1 MDLKS
6 FRQQYPQ
13 YDAVSDEQLASALH
27 TKYYSNIPLD
37 QFYSK
42 IGLTPTPAEAPDATL
57 GESIKDIGISATQ
70 GLLGAKEALTGIAN
84 IATMGLAGKGVA
96 AAEKAIFGG
105 TSQDARAKLQELKSA
120 EAQQE
125 EKEIAVTKG
134 FLPTAGAYLQRP
146 GALAGVITESLPSMV
161 GGAGLARAAIGQVAK
176 IVGKKAAPLIAGAV
190 GEGAITS
197 GSIAEATRQ
206 DSESGL
212 ITPGQAAGA
221 TIGGA
226 LTAGLGV
233 FGGKVAKKLG
243 VADIDTLM
251 AGGTNAAEKQNIL
264 KAAFKGALSESVF
277 EELPQSIQEQIT
289 QNLNMGRPFD
299 EGVAE
304 AGASGM
310 LAGAFM
316 GGTASAISQAKDNY
330 SIANKNNPTPPPT
343 EESEKT
349 LIGDI
354 KTKTP
359 ASEKEED
366 LDIDSILSTEE
377 FKDEQPKSRKSRK
390 GVPVLGGPEDGAAG
404 DAKGADGSGVVR
416 GGIDSESVDAGAG
429 AQPGA
434 LTKDSILSD
443 MAVEDVKFK
452 NTSQVRNYLK
462 TKTDKATLAQLELET
477 PTLIKDLF
485 DERKAQSRLTDAMG
499 VKAVRIEE
507 PSERL
512 PTYLKTKSL
521 FGMDAPGTR
530 QRGIQT
536 AAIEEAFDSI
546 DSAAKKQLKAQLGVI
561 AAQKTKEA
569 LADREARIQKL
580 MQEQK
585 LSKNKAVE
593 AIGPAKDFTFSSQ
606 RPTEFMSRDELLAL
620 YKDKAIQNAR
630 GLETVEQGKER
641 VKAKEERDTFIKLLN
656 EEEIA
661 EKDKLKDD
669 AIIRELESSREQVIN
684 DQKIKDRELQKQKEL
699 QKDITQTEDEI
710 KESKLIPEID
720 TKPIMVSE
728 GKILNKGTR
737 IVNKAVNSAISN
749 NKPFLEVL
757 NNLAGGEFNK
767 YFSYQTV
774 ADMLG
779 KKISVLSK
787 PKAMGMKGMAL
798 PTIVYGTVEKG
809 RPGKFDP
816 ATNTITIDPNNAQGQ
831 DLGQVVMHETMHYM
845 LDHIIDNRK
854 NLSEGQKNA
863 LKRLEQLHKQV
874 KSKLGKDFDI
884 PNLKEFV
891 AEAFTNSDFQRAL
904 ASLRPAPGSKLYR
917 TASDIVWNISK
928 AIVSAL
934 GLRFDTVKPVVLQE
948 TIDLVSNIITDKAYT
963 LPTETMMGKAPSFAP
978 KKAGELKIYDRQKRL
993 EKLRVSEY
1001 HKPTVVETVKK
1012 TIIGEKARDQ
1022 LITKFQNSRYAIK
1035 KWQQDLMKAGKIIVG
1050 GPNFTNIY
1058 DQISLAFGEAD
1069 FRNKE
1074 YLMAPTQKLQN
1085 LINDYAKTINKSVGD
1100 ALAEL
1105 HEYAEALHEP
1115 ERRHVKFLKTVPLSV
1130 KKNLKDKNGNPT
1142 SAADERKRILK
1153 ALATKNSL
1161 TDAQIQALRAKLEDL
1176 VAKYKD
1182 PAGEGAYKTIDE
1194 TSADYNVTAEL
1205 NSQDVQQILASYAKD
1220 PNKKLIDEVLAA
1232 LKPIQDATI
1241 ELNKQGNYWSNATD
1255 NIKRFYNW
1263 QHYIP
1268 LKGRPES
1275 KMPNNVADL
1284 ELDDKRLS
1292 TELKDSP
1299 YAFEGRLSESQNP
1312 IIQTMVESAVSAA
1325 RAGRK
1330 GLTQSIKNA
1339 VNQKIIDGDIVA
1351 SYTAAEIYEGLDQQA
1366 RNLISQRSSIVH
1378 HNEDGSMDIIRIKD
1392 PALLESIRRTYKDS
1406 HPMLDMVNRFTSL
1419 IGQSHTRYNPAFPVL
1434 NFVRDTLTNAFV
1446 MAIDIGPVEA
1456 FKYIGAVSAQVANG
1470 GLFKANRVARYYAR
1484 GDIEGLRKLYLY
1496 DIKKSPN
1503 DKNNIKDPYIKDMV
1517 DYIEQGGLVSIVQG
1531 LSVKGQ
1537 LNQLYK
1543 ELNQSKILK
1552 VKEQI
1557 DPFFDGWV
1565 STFELA
1571 ARAAAY
1577 RIAKSDAEARGIKG
1591 DAAKEAGAVFA
1602 KQLAN
1607 FEEVGEWGKTL
1618 GAIFVFFRPSA
1629 TGAVRAFESIGPMLR
1644 SWESVKRSLPEAI
1657 TKDPKALAEYEANWR
1672 KQSRT
1677 AATVVLSLLGAGA
1690 TIYLM
1695 SAGLADDDD
1704 EGRNKIINDDLSRW
1718 TRFARFDI
1726 GEDKVVQI
1734 PWGFGLGGFMAA
1746 GAQIAGAMSSKTNDL
1761 ADIFSNVVN
1770 IGLDSFVPLPVSR
1783 INMVDNPSAFVLDS
1797 VTPSIARPF
1806 FEYAMNMNAFGQE
1819 IYNNR
1824 QSRFGNAY
1832 TGGDNIPDAYKDAA
1846 RFMAD
1851 NWGIDASPNSL
1862 YFFAN
1867 NYMDGLTRIMHN
1879 GYGLGLTLAGQKDF
1893 DAKRDLFILESFIST
1908 KSNVDLREFAKME
1921 ESVKKKERLLKMF
1934 ETNPVKYAEYI
1945 SEHPLDMA
1953 LVDMYNEMIN
1963 GDLKQLRE
1971 DANQFRRMPGLSPK
1985 ERKALLDPI
1994 KDAQNLVKR
2003 QITNTVNLID
2013 EVESN

>member
-13 YDAVSDEQLASALH
+13 YDAVSDEQLATALH

-37 QFYSK
+37 QFYTK
-42 IGLTPTPAEAPDATL
+42 LGFTPTPAEAPDATF
-57 GESIKDIGISATQ
+57 GESLKDIGVSATQ
-70 GLLGAKEALTGIAN
+70 GLLGAKEAITGIAD
-84 IATMGLAGKGVA
+84 IPTMGLAGKGVA
-96 AAEKAIFGG
+96 AAEKALFGG

-125 EKEIAVTKG
+125 EKEIAETKG

-146 GALAGVITESLPSMV
+146 GALLGVVTESIPTMI
-161 GGAGLARAAIGQVAK
+161 GGAGIARGALSTVAK
-176 IVGKKAAPLIAGAV
+176 QVGKKAAPLIAGAV
-190 GEGAITS
+190 GEGAVTA

-277 EELPQSIQEQIT
+277 EELPQSLQEQIT
-289 QNLNMGRPFD
+289 QNLNMGRPWD

-349 LIGDI
+349 LTGDI

-366 LDIDSILSTEE
+366 LDIDSILSTKE
-377 FKDEQPKSRKSRK
+377 FKDEQLKPKKPRK

-404 DAKGADGSGVVR
+404 VAKGDDGSGVVR
-416 GGIDSESVDAGAG
+416 GGIDS
-429 AQPGA
+429 QPADVGEGKQPTA
-434 LTKDSILSD
+434 LTKNSILSD

-462 TKTDKATLAQLELET
+462 TKIDKATLAQLELES

-485 DERKAQSRLTDAMG
+485 DERKSQSRLIDMMG
-499 VKAVRIEE
+499 VKAVRIQE
-507 PSERL
+507 PSETL

-521 FGMDAPGTR
+521 FGMEAPGTR
-530 QRGIQT
+530 ERGIQS

-561 AAQKTKEA
+561 AAQRTKEA

-580 MQEQK
+580 MQEQLISRK
-585 LSKNKAVE
+585 KATE
-593 AIGPAKDFTFSSQ
+593 AIGTAKDFTFSSQ

-630 GLETVEQGKER
+630 SLETVEQGKER
-641 VKAKEERDTFIKLLN
+641 VKAKEDRDAFIKLLN

-684 DQKIKDRELQKQKEL
+684 DQKIKDKELQKQKEL

-710 KESKLIPEID
+710 KEAKLIPEAD
-720 TKPIMVSE
+720 TKPIMFGE
-728 GKILNKGTR
+728 GQILNKGTR
-737 IVNKAVNSAISN
+737 IVNKKVNSAISN
-749 NKPFLEVL
+749 NKPFLDVL
-757 NNLAGGEFNK
+757 TDLAGGEFNK

-779 KKISVLSK
+779 KRISVLSK

-798 PTIVYGTVEKG
+798 PTIKYGTVEKG

-963 LPTETMMGKAPSFAP
+963 LPTETMAGKQVSFAP
-978 KKAGELKIYDRQKRL
+978 KKAGEPKIYDRQKRL

-1001 HKPTVVETVKK
+1001 HKPTAVETVKK
-1012 TIIGEKARDQ
+1012 TLIGEKARDQ
-1022 LITKFQNSRYAIK
+1022 LITRFQNSRYAIK
-1035 KWQQDLMKAGKIIVG
+1035 KWQQDLMKAGKITVG

-1142 SAADERKRILK
+1142 SAADERQKILK
-1153 ALATKNSL
+1153 AVATTNSL
-1161 TDAQIQALRAKLEDL
+1161 TDAQVQALRAKLEDL

-1241 ELNKQGNYWSNATD
+1241 ELNKQGNYWSNSTD

-1339 VNQKIIDGDIVA
+1339 VQQRIIDGEVVA
-1351 SYTAAEIYEGLDQQA
+1351 SYTAGEIYNGLDQQA
-1366 RNLISQRSSIVH
+1366 RNLINQRSSIVH
-1378 HNEDGSMDIIRIKD
+1378 HNQDGSMDIIQIKD

-1406 HPMLDMVNRFTSL
+1406 HPMLDMANRFTSL

-1470 GLFKANRVARYYAR
+1470 GLFKANKVARLYAK
-1484 GDIEGLRKLYLY
+1484 GDIQGLRQLAK
-1496 DIKKSPN
+1496 
-1503 DKNNIKDPYIKDMV
+1503 KDPYSADMI

-1591 DAAKEAGAVFA
+1591 DAAKEVGAVYA

-1618 GAIFVFFRPSA
+1618 GALFVFFRPSA

-1644 SWESVKRSLPEAI
+1644 SWESVKRSLPDAI

-1761 ADIFSNVVN
+1761 ADIFSNIVN

-1893 DAKRDLFILESFIST
+1893 DPKRDLFILESFIST

-1945 SEHPLDMA
+1945 SDHPLDPA

-1971 DANQFRRMPGLSPK
+1971 DANEFRRMPGLSPK
-1985 ERKALLDPI
+1985 ERKAMLDPI

>member
-1 MDLKS
+1 MARYKVTGPNGK
-6 FRQQYPQ
+6 QYLVTGPSG
-13 YDAVSDEQLASALH
+13 ASKEQILGVLQENLSA
-27 TKYYSNIPLD
+27 PLE
-37 QFYSK
+37 QP
-42 IGLTPTPAEAPDATL
+42 TPTEAPDATF
-57 GESIKDIGISATQ
+57 GESLKDVGVSALQ
-70 GLLGAKEALTGIAN
+70 GVLGAKEAITGIAD
-84 IATMGLAGKGVA
+84 IPTMGLAGKGVA

-125 EKEIAVTKG
+125 EKEIAETKG
-134 FLPTAGAYLQRP
+134 FLPTAKAYIERP
-146 GALAGVITESLPSMV
+146 GALLGVVTESIPTML
-161 GGAGLARAAIGQVAK
+161 GGAGIARGALSTVAK
-176 IVGKKAAPLIAGAV
+176 QVGKKAAPLIAGAV
-190 GEGAITS
+190 GEGSVTA

-243 VADIDTLM
+243 VADVDTLL
-251 AGGTNAAEKQNIL
+251 AGGATTAEKQNIL

-289 QNLNMGRPFD
+289 QNLNMGRPWD

-330 SIANKNNPTPPPT
+330 SIANKNNPTPLPT
-343 EESEKT
+343 KESEET
-349 LIGDI
+349 LTGDV

-359 ASEKEED
+359 ATAKEED

-377 FKDEQPKSRKSRK
+377 FKDEQPKPTKSRK
-390 GVPVLGGPEDGAAG
+390 GVSVSAGPEDGAAG
-404 DAKGADGSGVVR
+404 IVKGADGSGVVR
-416 GGIDSESVDAGAG
+416 GGIDS
-429 AQPGA
+429 QPADVGEGKQPTA

-462 TKTDKATLAQLELET
+462 TKIDKATLAQLELES

-485 DERKAQSRLTDAMG
+485 DERKSQSRLIDMMG
-499 VKAVRIEE
+499 VKAVRIQE
-507 PSERL
+507 PSETL

-521 FGMDAPGTR
+521 FGMEAPGTR
-530 QRGIQT
+530 ERGIQS

-561 AAQKTKEA
+561 AAQRTKEA

-580 MQEQK
+580 MQEQLISRK
-585 LSKNKAVE
+585 KATE
-593 AIGPAKDFTFSSQ
+593 AIGTAKDFTFSSQ

-641 VKAKEERDTFIKLLN
+641 VKAKEERDAFIKLLN

-661 EKDKLKDD
+661 EKDKLKDN

-684 DQKIKDRELQKQKEL
+684 DQKIKDKELQKQKEL

-710 KESKLIPEID
+710 KESKLIPEAD
-720 TKPIMVSE
+720 TKPIMFGE
-728 GKILNKGTR
+728 GQILNKGTR
-737 IVNKAVNSAISN
+737 IVNKKVNSAISN
-749 NKPFLEVL
+749 NKPFLDVL
-757 NNLAGGEFNK
+757 TDLAGGEFNK

-779 KKISVLSK
+779 KRISVLSK
-787 PKAMGMKGMAL
+787 PKAMGMKGMTL
-798 PTIVYGTVEKG
+798 PTIKYGTVEKG

-874 KSKLGKDFDI
+874 KTKLGKDFDI

-978 KKAGELKIYDRQKRL
+978 KQAGAPKMYDREKRL
-993 EKLRVSEY
+993 ERLRVSEY

-1142 SAADERKRILK
+1142 SAADERQKILK
-1153 ALATKNSL
+1153 AVATTNSL
-1161 TDAQIQALRAKLEDL
+1161 TDAQVQALRAKLEDL

-1194 TSADYNVTAEL
+1194 TGADYNVTAEL

-1241 ELNKQGNYWSNATD
+1241 ELNKQGNYWSNSTD

-1339 VNQKIIDGDIVA
+1339 VQQKIIDGEVVA
-1351 SYTAAEIYEGLDQQA
+1351 SYTAGEIYNGLDQQA
-1366 RNLISQRSSIVH
+1366 RNLINQRSSIVH
-1378 HNEDGSMDIIRIKD
+1378 HNQDGSMDIIQIKD

-1406 HPMLDMVNRFTSL
+1406 HPMLDMANRFTSL

-1470 GLFKANRVARYYAR
+1470 GLFKANKVARLYAK
-1484 GDIEGLRKLYLY
+1484 GDIQGLRQLA
-1496 DIKKSPN
+1496 KKDQYSA
-1503 DKNNIKDPYIKDMV
+1503 DMI

-1591 DAAKEAGAVFA
+1591 DAAKEVGAVYA

-1618 GAIFVFFRPSA
+1618 GALFVFFRPSA

-1644 SWESVKRSLPEAI
+1644 SWESVKKSLPDAI

-1672 KQSRT
+1672 QQSKT

-1726 GEDKVVQI
+1726 GEDKVIQI

-1921 ESVKKKERLLKMF
+1921 ESVKKKERLLNMYK
-1934 ETNPVKYAEYI
+1934 TNPAKYAEYI
-1945 SEHPLDMA
+1945 SEHPLDPMI
-1953 LVDMYNEMIN
+1953 VKMYNQQVN
-1963 GDLKQLRE
+1963 GRLNDLRE
-1971 DANQFRRMPGLSPK
+1971 QANKFRRMPDLNPK
-1985 ERKALLDPI
+1985 ERKAILDPL
-1994 KDAQNLVKR
+1994 KDMQNLVKR
-2003 QITNTVNLID
+2003 QITNTVNTLD
-2013 EVESN
+2013 EVSED

>member
-13 YDAVSDEQLASALH
+13 YDAVSDEQLANALH

-37 QFYSK
+37 QFYAK
-42 IGLTPTPAEAPDATL
+42 LNFTPTPAEAPDATF
-57 GESIKDIGISATQ
+57 GESIKDVGVSALQ
-70 GLLGAKEALTGIAN
+70 GVLGAKEAITGIAD
-84 IATMGLAGKGVA
+84 IPTLGLAGKAAA
-96 AAEKAIFGG
+96 AAEKAVFGG

-120 EAQQE
+120 EARQE
-125 EKEIAVTKG
+125 EKEIAETKG
-134 FLPTAGAYLQRP
+134 FLPTAKAYIERP
-146 GALAGVITESLPSMV
+146 GALLGVVTESIPTMI
-161 GGAGLARAAIGQVAK
+161 GGAGIARTAAGTVAK
-176 IVGKKAAPLIAGAV
+176 MVGKKAAPLIAGAV
-190 GEGAITS
+190 GEGAVTA

-233 FGGKVAKKLG
+233 FGGKVAQKLG

-289 QNLNMGRPFD
+289 QNLNMGRPWD

-316 GGTASAISQAKDNY
+316 GGTASAVSQAKDNY

-343 EESEKT
+343 EESEQT
-349 LIGDI
+349 LTGDI

-359 ASEKEED
+359 ASAKEED
-366 LDIDSILSTEE
+366 LDIDSILSTQE
-377 FKDEQPKSRKSRK
+377 FKDEQPKPRKSRK

-416 GGIDSESVDAGAG
+416 GGIDSQSIDAGEG
-429 AQPGA
+429 SQPAA
-434 LTKDSILSD
+434 LTKESLLGD
-443 MAVEDVKFK
+443 MSAEGLQFK
-452 NTSQVRNYLK
+452 NTTQVRNYLK
-462 TKTDKATLAQLELET
+462 TKVDKNTLAQLETET
-477 PTLIKDLF
+477 PTLVKDLF
-485 DERKAQSRLTDAMG
+485 VENNKNLKDKLKEQKQKVDEDEVEARLLSL
-499 VKAVRIEE
+499 EE
-507 PSERL
+507 FNKQAIANKQQQLTQEEYEDTHP
-512 PTYLKTKSL
+512 YLKTKTS
-521 FGMDAPGTR
+521 FGKEAPITLER
-530 QRGIQT
+530 AIDSV
-536 AAIEEAFDSI
+536 AAEEAFARKDLRDVAGFEAELTRMAQEKTAEAQAARKATINKLMKTERLNQRQAERRVGNFKSKEYNFSKDRPYDFLTEGEFLSLQEKYDNKKTPSENQTKESQLRQDFINNLTPEQQASI
-546 DSAAKKQLKAQLGVI
+546 QQKIQERLANEQLLAKKAIIKERGQKGPQGTEITPEEVETAGDFINEFSYQNLGKFLSDKVKQLKGNVNI
-561 AAQKTKEA
+561 
-569 LADREARIQKL
+569 IY
-580 MQEQK
+580 
-585 LSKNKAVE
+585 
-593 AIGPAKDFTFSSQ
+593 G
-606 RPTEFMSRDELLAL
+606 
-620 YKDKAIQNAR
+620 
-630 GLETVEQGKER
+630 R
-641 VKAKEERDTFIKLLN
+641 V
-656 EEEIA
+656 
-661 EKDKLKDD
+661 
-669 AIIRELESSREQVIN
+669 
-684 DQKIKDRELQKQKEL
+684 
-699 QKDITQTEDEI
+699 
-710 KESKLIPEID
+710 P
-720 TKPIMVSE
+720 
-728 GKILNKGTR
+728 G
-737 IVNKAVNSAISN
+737 
-749 NKPFLEVL
+749 NKP
-757 NNLAGGEFNK
+757 
-767 YFSYQTV
+767 
-774 ADMLG
+774 
-779 KKISVLSK
+779 
-787 PKAMGMKGMAL
+787 GM
-798 PTIVYGTVEKG
+798 
-809 RPGKFDP
+809 FDP
-816 ATNTITIDPNNAQGQ
+816 STNTITIDRDNLGNTHEGQ
-831 DLGQVVMHETMHYM
+831 IVTHELMHYM
-845 LDHIIDNRK
+845 MDHIIDNR
-854 NLSEGQKNA
+854 NVPGFLSNEQKAA
-863 LKRLEQLHKQV
+863 LNRLENLRKEAV
-874 KSKLGKDFDI
+874 RKLGGTFTI

-891 AEAFTNSDFQRAL
+891 AEAFTNRDFQQAL
-904 ASLRPAPGSKLYR
+904 ASLEPPPGKVYE
-917 TASDIVWNISK
+917 K
-928 AIVSAL
+928 AKGLARRIAQAILDSL
-934 GLRFDTVKPVVLQE
+934 GLKGLKPVVLEE
-948 TIDLVSNIITDKAYT
+948 TLDLIESIITDQNYK
-963 LPTETMMGKAPSFAP
+963 LPDIQKGVTGKGISFAP
-978 KKAGELKIYDRQKRL
+978 KQAGAPKIYDRQKRL
-993 EKLRVSEY
+993 ERLRVSEY
-1001 HKPTVVETVKK
+1001 HKPTAVETIKK

-1115 ERRHVKFLKTVPLSV
+1115 ERRHIKFLKTVPLSV

-1142 SAADERKRILK
+1142 SAADERQKILK
-1153 ALATKNSL
+1153 AVATTNSL
-1161 TDAQIQALRAKLEDL
+1161 TDAQIKALRAKLEDL

-1241 ELNKQGNYWSNATD
+1241 ELNKQGNYWSNSTD

-1263 QHYIP
+1263 EHYIP

-1339 VNQKIIDGDIVA
+1339 VQQKIIDGEVVA
-1351 SYTAAEIYEGLDQQA
+1351 SYTAGEIYNGLDQQA
-1366 RNLISQRSSIVH
+1366 RNLINQRSSIVH
-1378 HNEDGSMDIIRIKD
+1378 HNQDGSMDIIQIKD

-1470 GLFKANRVARYYAR
+1470 GLFKANKVARLYAK
-1484 GDIEGLRKLYLY
+1484 GDIAGLRQLA
-1496 DIKKSPN
+1496 KKDQYSA
-1503 DKNNIKDPYIKDMV
+1503 DMI

-1591 DAAKEAGAVFA
+1591 DAAKEVGAVYA

-1618 GAIFVFFRPSA
+1618 GALFVFFRPSA

-1644 SWESVKRSLPEAI
+1644 SWESVKKSLPETI
-1657 TKDPKALAEYEANWR
+1657 TKDPKALAEYEVNWR
-1672 KQSRT
+1672 KQSKT

-1761 ADIFSNVVN
+1761 ADIFSNVIN

-1945 SEHPLDMA
+1945 SEHPLD
-1953 LVDMYNEMIN
+1953 LSIVEMYNEMIN

-1971 DANQFRRMPGLSPK
+1971 DANEFRRMPGLSPK
-1985 ERKALLDPI
+1985 ERKAILDPI

-2013 EVESN
+2013 EIESN

>member
-1 MDLKS
+1 MARYKLSGPNGKQYILTGPEGASKEDLLGVL
-6 FRQQYPQ
+6 Q
-13 YDAVSDEQLASALH
+13 
-27 TKYYSNIPLD
+27 
-37 QFYSK
+37 SK
-42 IGLTPTPAEAPDATL
+42 IGSIPEQPVAPTEEPDATF
-57 GESIKDIGISATQ
+57 GESIKDVGVSALQ
-70 GLLGAKEALTGIAN
+70 GVLGAKEAITGIAD
-84 IATMGLAGKGVA
+84 IPTMGLAGKGVA
-96 AAEKAIFGG
+96 AAEKALFGG
-105 TSQDARAKLQELKSA
+105 TSQDARAKLQEFKSE

-125 EKEIAVTKG
+125 EKEIAETKG
-134 FLPTAGAYLQRP
+134 FFPTVGAYLERP
-146 GALAGVITESLPSMV
+146 GALLGTITESVPSML
-161 GGAGLARAAIGQVAK
+161 GGAGIARSGIGAATK
-176 IVGKKAAPLIAGAV
+176 LVGKKAAPLIAGAV
-190 GEGAITS
+190 GEGAITA
-197 GSIAEATRQ
+197 GSIAESTRQ
-206 DSESGL
+206 QSESGL

-233 FGGKVAKKLG
+233 FGGKVAQKLG
-243 VADIDTLM
+243 VTDVDTLL
-251 AGGTNAAEKQNIL
+251 AGGISNAEKKNIL
-264 KAAFKGALSESVF
+264 KAAFQGALSESVF
-277 EELPQSIQEQIT
+277 EELPQSLQEQIT
-289 QNLNMGRPFD
+289 QNINMGRPWD

-304 AGASGM
+304 AGASGA

-316 GGTASAISQAKDNY
+316 GGTASALSQAKTNMK
-330 SIANKNNPTPPPT
+330 IAAKNETPPPT
-343 EESEKT
+343 SEKPPVDTT
-349 LIGDI
+349 LTGDT
-354 KTKTP
+354 KTKEP
-359 ASEKEED
+359 AKEKEED
-366 LDIDSILSTEE
+366 INVDDILSTKE
-377 FKDEQPKSRKSRK
+377 FTDDQLKPKKSRGRVPVSGGPAG
-390 GVPVLGGPEDGAAG
+390 GVPPI
-404 DAKGADGSGVVR
+404 AKGADGSGLVSS
-416 GGIDSESVDAGAG
+416 GANLASTDDGAG
-429 AQPGA
+429 AQPTA
-434 LTKDSILSD
+434 LTKDSLLSD
-443 MAVEDVKFK
+443 MAVENLQFK

-462 TKTDKATLAQLELET
+462 TKVDKATLAQLELET
-477 PTLIKDLF
+477 PSIVKDLF
-485 DERKAQSRLTDAMG
+485 DERKSQAKLTNIMG
-499 VKAVRIEE
+499 VKAMPIEGQADI
-507 PSERL
+507 L
-512 PTYLKTKSL
+512 PTYLETKSL

-530 QRGIQT
+530 ERGIQS

-580 MQEQK
+580 IQEQK
-585 LSKNKAVE
+585 LSKNKAAE

-606 RPTEFMSRDELLAL
+606 RPTEFMTRDELLDL
-620 YKDKAIQNAR
+620 YKDKRIQNAR

-641 VKAKEERDTFIKLLN
+641 VKAKEARDAFINLLN
-656 EEEIA
+656 EEEKA
-661 EKDKLKDD
+661 AKDKLKDD

-684 DQKIKDRELQKQKEL
+684 DQKIKDKELQKQKEL

-710 KESKLIPEID
+710 KEAKLIPEAD
-720 TKPIMVSE
+720 TMPALE
-728 GKILNKGTR
+728 TQGQILNKGTR

-757 NNLAGGEFNK
+757 SSLAGGEFNK
-767 YFSYQTV
+767 YFSYQTT

-779 KKISVLSK
+779 KKISVLAK
-787 PKAMGMKGMAL
+787 PKAMGIKGMTL
-798 PTIVYGTVEKG
+798 PTIKYGTVEKG

-831 DLGQVVMHETMHYM
+831 DLGQIITHETMHYM

-891 AEAFTNSDFQRAL
+891 AEAFSNSEFQRAL

-917 TASDIVWNISK
+917 TAADIVWNISK

-978 KKAGELKIYDRQKRL
+978 KQAGQPKTYNRQQRL
-993 EKLRVSEY
+993 ERLRVKEY
-1001 HKPTVVETVKK
+1001 HRPTTVETINK
-1012 TIIGEKARDQ
+1012 TLVGEKARDE

-1035 KWQQDLMKAGKIIVG
+1035 KWQQDLMKAGKITVG
-1050 GPNFTNIY
+1050 GPNFTNVY

-1074 YLMAPTQKLQN
+1074 YLMAPIQKLQN
-1085 LINDYAKTINKSVGD
+1085 LINDYAKTVNKSVGD

-1115 ERRHVKFLKTVPLSV
+1115 ERRHIKFLRTVPLSL
-1130 KKNLKDKNGNPT
+1130 KKNLVDRNGNPT
-1142 SAADERKRILK
+1142 SAAAMRDQIFQ
-1153 ALATKNSL
+1153 AISTQNSL
-1161 TDAQIQALRAKLEDL
+1161 SDQQIKALRAKVEDL

-1182 PAGEGAYKTIDE
+1182 KTSYKDGGGKYESIDE
-1194 TSADYNVTAEL
+1194 NSADYNVTAEL
-1205 NSQDVQQILASYAKD
+1205 NSQDVQEILKNYRSD
-1220 PNKKLIDEVLAA
+1220 PNKKLVDEVLAS
-1232 LKPIQDATI
+1232 LKPIQEATI
-1241 ELNKQGNYWSNATD
+1241 ELNRQGNYWSNSTD
-1255 NIKRFYNW
+1255 NITRFYNW
-1263 QHYIP
+1263 QNYIP
-1268 LKGRPES
+1268 LKGRPDS
-1275 KMPNNVADL
+1275 KMPGNVADL
-1284 ELDDKRLS
+1284 ELEDKRLS
-1292 TELKDSP
+1292 SELKESP

-1312 IIQTMVESAVSAA
+1312 IIQTMVDSALSAA

-1339 VNQKIIDGDIVA
+1339 VQQKIIDGEVVA
-1351 SYTAAEIYEGLDQQA
+1351 TYTPTQIYKGLDQQA

-1378 HNEDGSMDIIRIKD
+1378 HNEDGSMDIIQIKD
-1392 PALLESIRRTYKDS
+1392 PALLESIRRTYKES
-1406 HPMLDMVNRFTSL
+1406 HPVLDILNRFTSL

-1434 NFVRDTLTNAFV
+1434 NFVRDSLTNAFV
-1446 MAIDIGPVEA
+1446 MAIDIGPLEA
-1456 FKYIGAVSAQVANG
+1456 FKYIGAISVQVANG

-1484 GDIEGLRKLYLY
+1484 GDIEGLRRLAK
-1496 DIKKSPN
+1496 
-1503 DKNNIKDPYIKDMV
+1503 KDPYVKDMV

-1543 ELNQSKILK
+1543 ELNQNKILK
-1552 VKEQI
+1552 FKEQI

-1571 ARAAAY
+1571 SRAAAY
-1577 RIAKSDAEARGIKG
+1577 RIAKSDAEGKGIKG
-1591 DAAKEAGAVFA
+1591 KAAQEVGAAYA

-1618 GAIFVFFRPSA
+1618 GALFVFFRPSA

-1644 SWESVKRSLPEAI
+1644 SWESVKKALPDTI
-1657 TKDPKALAEYEANWR
+1657 TKDPRALAEYEANWK

-1677 AATVVLSLLGAGA
+1677 ASAVVLSLLGAGA
-1690 TIYLM
+1690 TVYLM
-1695 SAGLADDDD
+1695 AAGLADDDD

-1761 ADIFSNVVN
+1761 KDVFSNVVN
-1770 IGLDSFVPLPVSR
+1770 IGLDSFIPLPVSR

-1797 VTPSIARPF
+1797 VTPSLARPF

-1824 QSRFGNAY
+1824 QSRFGSAY
-1832 TGGDNIPDAYKDAA
+1832 TGGDNIPDMYKDAA
-1846 RFMAD
+1846 RFMVD
-1851 NWGIDASPNSL
+1851 NWGVNASPNSL

-1867 NYMDGLTRIMHN
+1867 NYMDGLTRIMQN

-1893 DAKRDLFILESFIST
+1893 DAKRDLFVLESFISN
-1908 KSNVDLREFAKME
+1908 KSNVDQREFGKIQE
-1921 ESVKKKERLLKMF
+1921 EVKKKEAMLNMF
-1934 ETNPVKYAEYI
+1934 KTNPEKYAEYI
-1945 SEHPLDMA
+1945 SKHPLDPMI
-1953 LVDMYNEMIN
+1953 VKMYNQQVN
-1963 GDLKQLRE
+1963 SRLKNLQE
-1971 DANQFRRMPGLSPK
+1971 QANKFRMMPGLSPK
-1985 ERKALLDPI
+1985 DRKEILTPN
-1994 KDAQNLVKR
+1994 KEYQNMVKR
-2003 QITNTVNLID
+2003 QITSTLGTLNEINED
-2013 EVESN
+2013 